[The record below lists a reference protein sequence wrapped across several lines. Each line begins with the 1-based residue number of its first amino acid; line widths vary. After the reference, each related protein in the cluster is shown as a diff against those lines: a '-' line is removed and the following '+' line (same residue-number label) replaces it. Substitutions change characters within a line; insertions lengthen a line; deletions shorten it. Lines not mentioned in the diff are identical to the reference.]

1 MDLLYYGMV
10 AQSPA
15 LQRYEEMKLWTTLG
29 IAVVAAGVV
38 IYYVNKS
45 PEPEDTGVPQE
56 KPPAVLP
63 ANKMKL

>member
-29 IAVVAAGVV
+29 VAVVAAGVV

-45 PEPEDTGVPQE
+45 PEPDTPQE

-63 ANKMKL
+63 ANRMKL